1 MTEVL
6 EAQRPQKGLKKAL
19 QRLRNRKSRRG
30 LTLVELAIV
39 LLVLGVIIGIVYANL
54 DTGAVDN
61 AKITMFPAQAAQLE
75 MQWKQYE
82 NRVGQ
87 VPEGNSLQVL
97 AQNDRENGWEAID
110 EKTVTDMW
118 GNPYFICMSQQGY
131 REICTYGAD
140 GQPGG
145 EGENADFYVS
155 DKTSWPAW
163 LKR

>member
-1 MTEVL
+1 ME
-6 EAQRPQKGLKKAL
+6 RLKK
-19 QRLRNRKSRRG
+19 RKSRKG

-87 VPEGNSLQVL
+87 VPEGNSLEVL
-97 AQNDRENGWEAID
+97 SQNDRENGWDGID
-110 EKTVTDMW
+110 EKTVKDMW

-145 EGENADFYVS
+145 EGENADFYVT
-155 DKTSWPAW
+155 DKSSWPAW